1 MNSLLVRV
9 DRCDDA
15 LKDAPIPKGDTVR
28 LLNKSMN
35 GFDVWRK
42 FAILTAVTAAAA
54 CGGGDDDTTGPTP
67 TPAIGISVSPTS
79 LSLPQGA
86 NGSGTGTGSPSG
98 GFAGSIHLGF

>member
-67 TPAIGISVSPTS
+67 TPAIGISVAPTS
-79 LSLPQGA
+79 LSASQGA
-86 NGSGTGTGSPSG
+86 QRRAWAQ
-98 GFAGSIHLGF
+98 GFPARGCC